1 MKILIVNDDSVN
13 ASQLLPLIKWCQKL
27 GQVTTIVPKQEQS
40 GKSQS
45 IELHKAFQVKQVEL
59 EPGIWAY
66 TVDSS
71 PADCVR
77 FGILGLKMK
86 FDLVISGINRG
97 FNMGRDI
104 MYSGTAGA
112 VFEAVSLG
120 VKAVAISTGPEFY
133 DRATEPLDQV
143 LDFFLRH
150 RLMEKCDLYNVNV
163 VPDAKGIRITRQ
175 GGHFYSDDFVHQGND
190 MYLPVGKR
198 VYENQKDL
206 TIDSDCVIAGY
217 ISIMP
222 LTIDRADVPVYRE
235 LEYLNELESAPV

>member
-1 MKILIVNDDSVN
+1 MRILVVNDDSVS
-13 ASQLLPLIKWCQKL
+13 APQLIPLIKWCQKL
-27 GQVTTIVPKQEQS
+27 GDVTTVVPKHEQS

-45 IELHKAFQVKQVEL
+45 IELHKPFEIKLVEL
-59 EPGIWAY
+59 EPGISVY

-77 FGILGLKMK
+77 YAVLGMK
-86 FDLVISGINRG
+86 QHFDLVISGINRG

-120 VKAVAISTGPEFY
+120 LKAVAISTGPEFY
-133 DRATEPLDQV
+133 DRAIEPLDQV
-143 LDFFLRH
+143 LAFFREH
-150 RLMEKCDLYNVNV
+150 KLMEKCDLYNVNV

-175 GGHFYSDDFVHQGND
+175 GGHFYSDDFIHEGND
-190 MYLPVGKR
+190 MYMPHGKR
-198 VYENQKDL
+198 VYENQNDL
-206 TIDSDCVIAGY
+206 TLDTDCVMNGY

-222 LTIDRADVPVYRE
+222 LTIDRADVDVYRQ
-235 LEYLNELESAPV
+235 LIHLND

>member
-1 MKILIVNDDSVN
+1 MKILIVNDDSVS
-13 ASQLLPLIKWCQKL
+13 AGQLVPLIKWCQKL
-27 GQVTTIVPKQEQS
+27 GDVTTVVPKYEQS

-45 IELHKAFQVKQVEL
+45 IELHKPFEIKQVEL
-59 EPGIWAY
+59 APGITAY

-77 FGILGLKMK
+77 YAVMGMGLH

-120 VKAVAISTGPEFY
+120 LKAVAISTGPEFY
-133 DRATEPLDQV
+133 DRAIEPLDQV
-143 LDFFLRH
+143 LEFFQKH
-150 RLMEKCDLYNVNV
+150 NLMDKCDLYNVNV
-163 VPDAKGIRITRQ
+163 VPEAKGIRITRQ

-190 MYLPVGKR
+190 MYMPKGKC
-198 VYENQKDL
+198 VYENKHDL
-206 TIDSDCVIAGY
+206 TLDTDCVMNGY

-222 LTIDRADVPVYRE
+222 LTIDRADMTVYRD
-235 LEYLNELESAPV
+235 LIHLNK

>member
-1 MKILIVNDDSVN
+1 MRILIVNDDSVS
-13 ASQLLPLIKWCQKL
+13 AAQLLPLIKWCKKL
-27 GQVTTIVPKQEQS
+27 GEVTTVVPKFEQS

-45 IELHKAFQVKQVEL
+45 IELHKPFEIKQVEL
-59 EPGIWAY
+59 EPGISVY

-77 FGILGLKMK
+77 YAVLGMK
-86 FDLVISGINRG
+86 QHFDLVISGINRG

-120 VKAVAISTGPEFY
+120 LKAVAVSTGPEFY
-133 DRATEPLDQV
+133 DRAIEPLDQV
-143 LDFFLRH
+143 LEFFREH
-150 RLMEKCDLYNVNV
+150 KLMDKCDLYNVNV

-175 GGHFYSDDFVHQGND
+175 GGHFYSDDFVHEGNN
-190 MYLPVGKR
+190 MYMPHGKC
-198 VYENQKDL
+198 VYENMNDITL
-206 TIDSDCVIAGY
+206 DTDCVMSGY

-222 LTIDRADVPVYRE
+222 LTINRADPAVYE
-235 LEYLNELESAPV
+235 QLLYLND

>member
-1 MKILIVNDDSVN
+1 MRILVVNDDSVS
-13 ASQLLPLIKWCQKL
+13 APQLIPLVKWCQKL
-27 GQVTTIVPKQEQS
+27 GEVTVVVPKYEQS

-45 IELHKAFQVKQVEL
+45 IELHKPFEVKKVEL
-59 EPGIWAY
+59 EPGLPAY

-71 PADCVR
+71 PADCIRYAV
-77 FGILGLKMK
+77 LGMK
-86 FDLVISGINRG
+86 LHFDLVISGINRG

-120 VKAVAISTGPEFY
+120 LKAVAISTGPEFY

-143 LDFFLRH
+143 LAFFQEH
-150 RLMEKCDLYNVNV
+150 KLMDLCDVYNVNV

-175 GGHFYSDDFVHQGND
+175 GGHFYSDDFIHEGND
-190 MYLPVGKR
+190 MYMPHGKC
-198 VYENQKDL
+198 VYKNQNDL
-206 TIDSDCVIAGY
+206 TLDSDCVMSGY

-222 LTIDRADVPVYRE
+222 LTIDRADPAVYDKIKH
-235 LEYLNELESAPV
+235 LQG

>member
-1 MKILIVNDDSVN
+1 MRILVVNDDSIS
-13 ASQLLPLIKWCQKL
+13 APQLIPLVKWCQKL
-27 GQVTTIVPKQEQS
+27 GEVTVVVPKYEQS

-45 IELHKAFQVKQVEL
+45 IELHKPFEVKQVEL
-59 EPGIWAY
+59 EPGLTAY

-71 PADCVR
+71 PADCIRYAV
-77 FGILGLKMK
+77 LGMKMQ

-97 FNMGRDI
+97 FNMGCDI

-120 VKAVAISTGPEFY
+120 LKAVAISTGPEFY

-143 LDFFLRH
+143 LEFFCKH
-150 RLMEKCDLYNVNV
+150 KLMELCDVYNVNV

-175 GGHFYSDDFVHQGND
+175 GGHFYSDDFIHEGND
-190 MYLPVGKR
+190 MYMPHGKC
-198 VYENQKDL
+198 VYKNQNDL
-206 TIDSDCVIAGY
+206 TLDSDCVMSGY

-222 LTIDRADVPVYRE
+222 LTIDRADPAVYE
-235 LEYLNELESAPV
+235 KIKHLKG

>member
-1 MKILIVNDDSVN
+1 MRILVVNDDSVS
-13 ASQLLPLIKWCQKL
+13 ASQLIPLIKWCQKL
-27 GQVTTIVPKQEQS
+27 GEVTAVVPKYEQS

-45 IELHKAFQVKQVEL
+45 IELHKPFEIKQVEL
-59 EPGIWAY
+59 EPGITVY

-77 FGILGLKMK
+77 YAVLGMK
-86 FDLVISGINRG
+86 QKYDLVISGINRG

-120 VKAVAISTGPEFY
+120 LKAVAISTGPEFY
-133 DRATEPLDQV
+133 DRATQPLDKV
-143 LDFFLRH
+143 LEFFREH
-150 RLMEKCDLYNVNV
+150 KLMEKCDLYNVNV

-175 GGHFYSDDFVHQGND
+175 GGHFYSDDFVHEGND
-190 MYLPVGKR
+190 MYMPHGKC
-198 VYENQKDL
+198 VYENRNDL
-206 TIDSDCVIAGY
+206 TLDTDCVMNGY

-222 LTIDRADVPVYRE
+222 LTIDRADPAVYQK
-235 LEYLNELESAPV
+235 LLYLND

>member
-1 MKILIVNDDSVN
+1 MRILVVNDDSVS
-13 ASQLLPLIKWCQKL
+13 ASQLIPLVKWCQKL
-27 GQVTTIVPKQEQS
+27 GEVTVVVPKYEQS

-45 IELHKAFQVKQVEL
+45 IELHKPFEVKQVEL
-59 EPGIWAY
+59 EPGLMAY

-77 FGILGLKMK
+77 YAVLGMK
-86 FDLVISGINRG
+86 LQFDLVISGINRG

-120 VKAVAISTGPEFY
+120 LKAVAISTGPEFY

-143 LDFFLRH
+143 LDFFREH
-150 RLMEKCDLYNVNV
+150 KLMELCDLYNVKV
-163 VPDAKGIRITRQ
+163 VPDANGIRITRQ
-175 GGHFYSDDFVHQGND
+175 GGHFYSDDFIHEGND
-190 MYLPVGKR
+190 MYMPHGKC
-198 VYENQKDL
+198 VYENKNDL
-206 TIDSDCVIAGY
+206 TLDSDCVMSGY

-222 LTIDRADVPVYRE
+222 LTIDRADPAVYGKIKH
-235 LEYLNELESAPV
+235 LQG

>member
-1 MKILIVNDDSVN
+1 MRILVVNDDSVS
-13 ASQLLPLIKWCQKL
+13 ATQLIPLVKWCQKL
-27 GQVTTIVPKQEQS
+27 GDVTVVVPKYEQS

-45 IELHKAFQVKQVEL
+45 IELHKPFEVKKVEL
-59 EPGIWAY
+59 EPGLSAY

-71 PADCVR
+71 PADCIRYAV
-77 FGILGLKMK
+77 LGMKMQ

-120 VKAVAISTGPEFY
+120 LKAVAISTGPEFY
-133 DRATEPLDQV
+133 DRAIEPLDQV
-143 LDFFLRH
+143 LEFFREH
-150 RLMEKCDLYNVNV
+150 KLMELCDLYNVNV

-175 GGHFYSDDFVHQGND
+175 GGHFYSDDFIHEGND
-190 MYLPVGKR
+190 MYMPHGKC
-198 VYENQKDL
+198 VYKNQNDL
-206 TIDSDCVIAGY
+206 TLDSDCVMSGY

-222 LTIDRADVPVYRE
+222 MTINRADPAVYAQLKE
-235 LEYLNELESAPV
+235 LNN

>member
-1 MKILIVNDDSVN
+1 MRILVVNDDSVS

-27 GQVTTIVPKQEQS
+27 GEVTAVVPKYEQS

-45 IELHKAFQVKQVEL
+45 IELHKPFEIKKLEL
-59 EPGIWAY
+59 EPGITVY

-77 FGILGLKMK
+77 YAVLGMK
-86 FDLVISGINRG
+86 QQYDLVISGINRG

-120 VKAVAISTGPEFY
+120 LKAVAISTGPEFY
-133 DRATEPLDQV
+133 DRAIEPLDQV
-143 LDFFLRH
+143 LEFFRAH
-150 RLMEKCDLYNVNV
+150 KLMDKCDLYNVNV

-175 GGHFYSDDFVHQGND
+175 GGHFYSDDFIHEGND
-190 MYLPVGKR
+190 MYMPHGKC
-198 VYENQKDL
+198 VYKNQNDL
-206 TIDSDCVIAGY
+206 TLDTDCVMSGY

-222 LTIDRADVPVYRE
+222 LTIDRADPAVYQK
-235 LEYLNELESAPV
+235 LLYLND

>member
-1 MKILIVNDDSVN
+1 MRILVVNDDSVN
-13 ASQLLPLIKWCQKL
+13 ASQLVPLIKWCQKL
-27 GQVTTIVPKQEQS
+27 GEVTTVVPKYEQS

-45 IELHKAFQVKQVEL
+45 IELHKPFEIKKVEL
-59 EPGIWAY
+59 EPGITAY

-77 FGILGLKMK
+77 YAVLGMK
-86 FDLVISGINRG
+86 QHYDLVISGINRG

-120 VKAVAISTGPEFY
+120 LKAIAISTGPEFY
-133 DRATEPLDQV
+133 DRAIEPLDQV
-143 LDFFLRH
+143 LQFFREH
-150 RLMEKCDLYNVNV
+150 KLMEKCDLYNVNV
-163 VPDAKGIRITRQ
+163 VPEAKGIRITRQ

-190 MYLPVGKR
+190 MYMPHGKC
-198 VYENQKDL
+198 VYENKDDL
-206 TIDSDCVIAGY
+206 TLDTDCVMNGY

-222 LTIDRADVPVYRE
+222 LTIDRADVGVYDQ
-235 LEYLNELESAPV
+235 LIHLNN

>member
-1 MKILIVNDDSVN
+1 MRILVVNDDSVS
-13 ASQLLPLIKWCQKL
+13 APQLIPLIKWCQKL
-27 GQVTTIVPKQEQS
+27 GDVTVVVPKYEQS

-45 IELHKAFQVKQVEL
+45 IELHKSFEVKQIDLV
-59 EPGIWAY
+59 PGVTAY

-77 FGILGLKMK
+77 IAVLGMK
-86 FDLVISGINRG
+86 KDFDLVISGINRG
-97 FNMGRDI
+97 FNMGGDI

-120 VKAVAISTGPEFY
+120 LKAVALSTGPEFY

-143 LDFFLRH
+143 LEFFKEH
-150 RLMEKCDLYNVNV
+150 KLMELCDLYNVNV

-175 GGHFYSDDFVHQGND
+175 GGHFYSDDFIHEGND
-190 MYLPVGKR
+190 MYMPHGKC
-198 VYENQKDL
+198 VYENRNDL
-206 TIDSDCVIAGY
+206 TIDSDCVMAGY

-222 LTIDRADVPVYRE
+222 MTIDRANPFVYQQ
-235 LEYLNELESAPV
+235 LEYLNN